1 VIIPYD
7 ELSPEALNSLISEYC
22 LRDWGLNEITS
33 PLNERQAHVRQAL
46 ITKHLVVV
54 FSEDEE
60 SAFIKTAADLNM
72 ET

>member
-7 ELSPEALNSLISEYC
+7 ILSTEALNSLISEYC
-22 LRDWGLNEITS
+22 LRDWGLNETDS

-46 ITKHLVVV
+46 KNKQLIVVY
-54 FSEDEE
+54 SEDEE
-60 SAFIKTAADLNM
+60 SAFIKAATDLNM